1 VILELFEKVRACFLS
16 RFCLELRAIDE
27 RIDSELTHVCE
38 LVANR
43 HGASVH
49 FLIVHT
55 ENAGE
60 ER

>member
-1 VILELFEKVRACFLS
+1 V
-16 RFCLELRAIDE
+16 FCLILFRDVDE
-27 RIDSELTHVCE
+27 RIDSKRTHVCE
-38 LVANR
+38 LVPNC
-43 HGASVH
+43 HSASVH